1 MTCLLPLILRQMIP
15 VMLFGVLFA
24 KKRYNIQDYLC
35 VGLITAG
42 IVTFNL
48 SRASST
54 AQKVHTYLS
63 TTNGRQL
70 YLMHAYNPARDK
82 NIW

>member
-1 MTCLLPLILRQMIP
+1 MIP

-24 KKRYNIQDYLC
+24 KKRYSLRDYMC

-48 SRASST
+48 SKASHTS
-54 AQKVHTYLS
+54 QKVFIYGRNKKEERLALPS
-63 TTNGRQL
+63 TKKKGGLHRRGAAAL
-70 YLMHAYNPARDK
+70 IPF
-82 NIW
+82 